1 MFKIPLLEQLCQL
14 LMLELNQM
22 PRVVTQS
29 QTAESLATETD
40 SD

>member
-1 MFKIPLLEQLCQL
+1 MFKIPLLKKLKQL

-22 PRVVTQS
+22 PRAVTHS
-29 QTAESLATETD
+29 QTAESSATETD

>member
-1 MFKIPLLEQLCQL
+1 MFKIPLLKKLCQL

-22 PRVVTQS
+22 PRAVTQN
-29 QTAESLATETD
+29 QTAESSATEID